1 MSMLE
6 TGLVGLLIVI
16 AISLV
21 AIVLVQRGKGA
32 DIGAA
37 FGSGA
42 SNTVFGSAGSLSFLT
57 KTTAWLAFA
66 FFLISFGLAYTA
78 RERAESAGEVGIP
91 QVTEMVYAK
100 KPRLA
105 SNRYAKKPRRRSH
118 RSRLISLNGCSASQS
133 RRPPLSWLLSHSF

>member
-6 TGLVGLLIVI
+6 TGLVGLLI
-16 AISLV
+16 AITFALI
-21 AIVLVQRGKGA
+21 AIVLLQRGKGA

-66 FFLISFGLAYTA
+66 FFLVSFGLAYTA
-78 RERAESAGEVGIP
+78 RERAESEGEVGIP
-91 QVTEMVYAK
+91 QVTEMVEEFAEQDGEETAPDDENY
-100 KPRLA
+100 PEIPDFEEVPDL
-105 SNRYAKKPRRRSH
+105 
-118 RSRLISLNGCSASQS
+118 
-133 RRPPLSWLLSHSF
+133 PPDI

>member
-1 MSMLE
+1 MLE

-16 AISLV
+16 AFTLV

-42 SNTVFGSAGSLSFLT
+42 SNTVFGSSGSLSFLT

-66 FFLISFGLAYTA
+66 FFLVSFGLAYTA

-91 QVTEMVYAK
+91 QVTEMAE
-100 KPRLA
+100 
-105 SNRYAKKPRRRSH
+105 
-118 RSRLISLNGCSASQS
+118 QS
-133 RRPPLSWLLSHSF
+133 EDRGQDAPPSDEDYPEIPEFEEIPELPPDM

>member
-16 AISLV
+16 AFALV

-57 KTTAWLAFA
+57 KATAWLAVG
-66 FFLISFGLAYTA
+66 FFLVSFGLAYTA
-78 RERAESAGEVGIP
+78 RERAESVGEVGIP
-91 QVTEMVYAK
+91 QVTE
-100 KPRLA
+100 LA
-105 SNRYAKKPRRRSH
+105 EEAAEDGEDEFTPDEEDYPEIPEFEEIPE
-118 RSRLISLNGCSASQS
+118 L
-133 RRPPLSWLLSHSF
+133 PPDM

>member
-16 AISLV
+16 AFTLV

-42 SNTVFGSAGSLSFLT
+42 SNTVFGSSGSLSFLT

-66 FFLISFGLAYTA
+66 FFLVSFGLAYTA

-91 QVTEMVYAK
+91 QVTEMAEQ
-100 KPRLA
+100 
-105 SNRYAKKPRRRSH
+105 SE
-118 RSRLISLNGCSASQS
+118 NGGQDA
-133 RRPPLSWLLSHSF
+133 PPSDEDYPEIPEFEEIPELPPDM